1 MTTFFLWAADIASGR
16 AVDITDVAVSR
27 TFLYKEYQEKL
38 MKLILVAKEYTDD
51 QINNIRGKLIEWYN
65 TNIEDIELMPLKRAG
80 FTKYN
85 YW

>member
-1 MTTFFLWAADIASGR
+1 MTTFCLWAADIASGR

-27 TFLYKEYQEKL
+27 TFLYKENQEKL

-85 YW
+85 SW